1 MMKQWLIIIVICLG
15 SQLLICQTK
24 IFNNWFFG
32 DHANITFNTNPPS
45 YTIGSAI
52 NSVESCASISDSNG
66 VLLFYSDGVNVYN
79 KNHTQMPNGFGL
91 NGHNSTTQGTYIVP
105 YPKHPK
111 LYYLFTMDAQD
122 GAFGGGACACLS
134 FSIIDMSLL
143 GGLGN
148 VTVKNTLLYN
158 HVTEKMTGYFATDTN
173 IWVVAH
179 EWGSNKFLSYFVS
192 STGLNT
198 TPIASSVGSSHC
210 CDPGNANTRGQM
222 KISQDGTKLGYC
234 LTTDNKVELLNFDK
248 MTGLLSNPI
257 FFNLPN
263 QYLYGFE
270 FSPNAKYIYVDN
282 GPVLNSNLLQ
292 FDISSWDSLLI
303 KNSQK
308 LLDYDDTGTYGQL
321 QLGPD
326 GKIYVCED
334 FEPSLSVINKPNLPG
349 NACNFSKR
357 SVLTSNHTQI
367 GLPNVIWGYKN
378 AQQQTANAVDT
389 LCEPLIPNIMTP
401 NDDKI
406 NDEFKITC
414 NKQTYIPAD
423 LIIYNRWGQQVFNEA
438 KKINQMNNCPDGT
451 YFYVFSLN
459 DNSYKGFLSVFH

>member
-1 MMKQWLIIIVICLG
+1 MKRRLILVIISFCNT
-15 SQLLICQTK
+15 LLPCQTN
-24 IFNNWFFG
+24 IFNNWYFG
-32 DHANITFNTNPPS
+32 DHANITFNTVPPS
-45 YTIGSAI
+45 YTLGSAI
-52 NSVESCASISDSNG
+52 NSIESCASISDSNG

-91 NGHNSTTQGTYIVP
+91 NGHNSTTQGAYIVP

-148 VTVKNTLLYN
+148 VTVKNTLLYT
-158 HVTEKMTGYFATDTN
+158 HVTEKMTGYFATDTS

-192 STGLNT
+192 PAGLNT
-198 TPIASSVGSSHC
+198 TPITSLIGSSHC
-210 CDPGNANTRGQM
+210 CDLGNSNTTGQM
-222 KISQDGTKLGYC
+222 KLSQDGTKLGYC
-234 LTTDNKVELLNFDK
+234 LFADNKVELLNFDK
-248 MTGLLSNPI
+248 TTGMLSNPI
-257 FFNLPN
+257 SFHIPY
-263 QYLYGFE
+263 QHTYGFE
-270 FSPNAKYIYVDN
+270 FSPNTKYIYVDN
-282 GPVLNSNLLQ
+282 SYTLNSNLLQ

-308 LLDYDDTGTYGQL
+308 LIDHDNTGTYYQL

-326 GKIYVCED
+326 GKIYVCEAN
-334 FEPSLSVINKPNLPG
+334 EPSLSVINKPNLSG
-349 NACNFSKR
+349 NACAFSPR
-357 SVLTSNHTQI
+357 SVLTANQTRL

-389 LCEPLIPNIMTP
+389 LCEPLIPNIITP
-401 NDDKI
+401 NDDKV

-414 NKQTYIPAD
+414 NKQTYIPPD

-438 KKINQMNNCPDGT
+438 KKINQMNNFPDGT

>member
-1 MMKQWLIIIVICLG
+1 MGIYRFIF
-15 SQLLICQTK
+15 LLFFSSNILFAQQDK
-24 IFNNWFFG
+24 IFNNWYFG

-52 NSVESCASISDSNG
+52 NSIESCASISDSNG

-91 NGHNSTTQGTYIVP
+91 NGHNSTTQGAYIVP

-122 GAFGGGACACLS
+122 GGFGTGGCACLS
-134 FSIIDMSLL
+134 YSIIDMSLL

-158 HVTEKMTGYFATDTN
+158 HVTEKMTGYFATDTS

-179 EWGSNKFLSYFVS
+179 EWGSNKFLSYFIS
-192 STGLNT
+192 PTGLNT
-198 TPIASSVGSSHC
+198 VPIISSVGSLHC
-210 CDPGNANTRGQM
+210 CDPTGYNTIGQM
-222 KISQDGTKLGYC
+222 KISQDGTKLGSC
-234 LTTDNKVELLNFDK
+234 LLTDNKVELLNFDK
-248 MTGLLSNPI
+248 TTGLLSNPV

-263 QYLYGFE
+263 HSLYGFE

-282 GPVLNSNLLQ
+282 GPILNSNLLQ

-308 LLDYDDTGTYGQL
+308 LIDYDNTGTYAQL

-326 GKIYVCED
+326 GKIYVCEQN
-334 FEPSLSVINKPNLPG
+334 EPSLSVINKPNLSG
-349 NACNFSKR
+349 NACAFSPR
-357 SVLTSNHTQI
+357 SVLTANHALL
-367 GLPNVIWGYKN
+367 GLPNIIWGYRNSQK
-378 AQQQTANAVDT
+378 QTVNSVDT
-389 LCEPLIPNIMTP
+389 LCEPLIPNIITP
-401 NDDKI
+401 NNDKV

-414 NKQTYIPAD
+414 NKQVYIPLD
-423 LIIYNRWGQQVFNEA
+423 LIIYNRWGQQVYNET
-438 KKINQMNNCPDGT
+438 KKINQMSDCTNGT
-451 YFYVFSLN
+451 YFYTFSLN
-459 DNSYKGFLSVFH
+459 DRFYKGFLTVLR